1 MALNTFFSAL
11 AETLRS
17 DPLRSLGTGLKLAS
31 LGASFIGKERGID
44 ATSNVVALNNRQIQE
59 LAPLQVEAVDDQI
72 ESAEKVARLD
82 KRSADRQIAFVRE
95 EADRVVRGIAL
106 RNMNISGG
114 VPIPSNIPM
123 DDILS
128 DTRLEDKSGNI
139 VRDLGELG
147 ELRREKRRLEG
158 ERAAQFS
165 AGGVRAGDADF
176 EDIDDASSRRLQEL
190 SLQLEDL
197 ELEQEQA
204 DAQLK
209 RSNEDYL
216 DELEAINMQLET
228 QKRVFENTK
237 KQILKRAE
245 IAGLDAAATQ
255 DALDAEGLGNIADT
269 VISGAGLLT
278 GDNPIGNALAGVA
291 RNALGSLGGGG
302 AGTALTTTISGVSSP
317 TAAGLM
323 GSPFSGGSVGGIIP
337 GGGGAV
343 TGLGAGAA
351 VGGAGAG
358 GVSMAGIPSL
368 GGMPGFASAAG
379 GLSAALPI
387 LGPAAF
393 VGGAVF
399 SKLMGGDS
407 TKEQMFMGIEGVRQ
421 YDPDFDFTGDDAAD
435 LQRAN
440 RIAYLAPAPRYD
452 GKFQNTKISAK
463 YQQRF
468 GLPAIAT
475 PDMFEE
481 AAATSLGR
489 KIIKGKERARF
500 LEISNIGGGGEAGSA

>member
-245 IAGLDAAATQ
+245 IAG
-255 DALDAEGLGNIADT
+255 
-269 VISGAGLLT
+269 
-278 GDNPIGNALAGVA
+278 
-291 RNALGSLGGGG
+291 
-302 AGTALTTTISGVSSP
+302 
-317 TAAGLM
+317 
-323 GSPFSGGSVGGIIP
+323 
-337 GGGGAV
+337 
-343 TGLGAGAA
+343 
-351 VGGAGAG
+351 
-358 GVSMAGIPSL
+358 
-368 GGMPGFASAAG
+368 
-379 GLSAALPI
+379 
-387 LGPAAF
+387 
-393 VGGAVF
+393 
-399 SKLMGGDS
+399 
-407 TKEQMFMGIEGVRQ
+407 
-421 YDPDFDFTGDDAAD
+421 
-435 LQRAN
+435 
-440 RIAYLAPAPRYD
+440 
-452 GKFQNTKISAK
+452 
-463 YQQRF
+463 
-468 GLPAIAT
+468 
-475 PDMFEE
+475 
-481 AAATSLGR
+481 
-489 KIIKGKERARF
+489 
-500 LEISNIGGGGEAGSA
+500 